1 MQLNLPVALIVDD
14 NEGVRLIGAAHLR
27 VLGYDTRVA
36 DSVRMAMKLL
46 NEGLL
51 EGLGVALVD
60 HNLGDGFG
68 TDVAR
73 QLRELS
79 GDKVIISISDRFS
92 PEEPGV
98 RKEDLE
104 LFDVFLGKPFTGEE
118 LRNAIHRPRSP

>member
-27 VLGYDTRVA
+27 VLGYDPQVA
-36 DSVRMAMKLL
+36 GSVREARELFA
-46 NEGLL
+46 EGLL
-51 EGLGVALVD
+51 EGLEVALVD

-73 QLRELS
+73 QLRELP

-98 RKEDLE
+98 REEDLD

-118 LRNAIHRPRSP
+118 RRNAIHGPRIP